1 LHGFLTKFR
10 HIMPTESLV
19 ANRSNRLRAFM
30 IDNNPLFRE
39 EAIEGLRSRYG
50 RPVPLFGIA
59 SWVLVIFMFAT
70 LAAILTFL
78 ATTNFARKETVSGIL
93 QTVTGT
99 ATITYSRPSRITE
112 VYVREGQIV
121 EKGKQL
127 MRLSL
132 DTALDRAGRTLGSE
146 LAASYTRQ
154 AAEMESELV
163 AARSSA
169 KAQREELLAR
179 SKGIQDEIAN
189 LSESLA
195 VQQRR
200 LELEQDTVAGLESL
214 RERGF
219 VSEFRIRERQ
229 SQLLNVRQGILETRR
244 QLDRVRTEKLEMYTR
259 AAQLEANSE
268 RTLAQLRSG
277 LAVLDERNA
286 RADSERTA
294 ILVAPYAGRVVTLRA
309 TLGAPVEPGVP
320 LATILPNNTPLEAVL
335 WVPSRAI
342 GFVRPGNDVRLMYD
356 AFPFQRFGTGK
367 GKVRSISSTPVDAR
381 ELGIEELLQ
390 EGALYRV
397 KVRLDSQS
405 VKAYGKSWA
414 LAPGSRLRADLVLE
428 RQTLLD
434 KVLEPLQA
442 FRNRTL

>member
-1 LHGFLTKFR
+1 
-10 HIMPTESLV
+10 MNNS
-19 ANRSNRLRAFM
+19 
-30 IDNNPLFRE
+30 NPLFRE
-39 EAIEGLRSRYG
+39 EAIEGLRSRHG

-59 SWVLVIFMFAT
+59 SWALVTFIFAT
-70 LAAILTFL
+70 LVAILVFL
-78 ATTNFARKETVSGIL
+78 TTTNFARKETVSGIL

-99 ATITYSRPSRITE
+99 ATITFSRPGRITE

-132 DTALDRAGRTLGSE
+132 DTALDQTGRTLGSE
-146 LAASYTRQ
+146 LAASYTLQ
-154 AAEMESELV
+154 VAEMESEL
-163 AARSSA
+163 AAVRLSA
-169 KAQREELLAR
+169 RAQREEMLAR
-179 SKGIQDEIAN
+179 SKGAQDEIAN

-200 LELEQDTVAGLESL
+200 LELEQATVAGLQSL
-214 RERGF
+214 QGRGF

-229 SQLLNVRQGILETRR
+229 SQLLTVRQGILETRR
-244 QLDRVRTEKLEMYTR
+244 QIDRIRTEKLEMKTR
-259 AAQLEANSE
+259 AAQAEANNE

-286 RADSERTA
+286 KADSERSA
-294 ILVAPYAGRVVTLRA
+294 VLVAPYTGRVVTVRA
-309 TLGAPVEPGVP
+309 TLGAAIEPGVP
-320 LATILPNNTPLEAVL
+320 LATVLPSNTPLEAVL

-342 GFVRPGNDVRLMYD
+342 GFVRQGNDVRLMFD

-367 GKVRSISSTPVDAR
+367 GKVRSISSTPVNAR
-381 ELGIEELLQ
+381 ELGIEELLR

-397 KVRLDSQS
+397 RVHLESQS
-405 VKAYGKSWA
+405 MKAYGKSWA
-414 LAPGSRLRADLVLE
+414 LAPGSRLSADLVLE